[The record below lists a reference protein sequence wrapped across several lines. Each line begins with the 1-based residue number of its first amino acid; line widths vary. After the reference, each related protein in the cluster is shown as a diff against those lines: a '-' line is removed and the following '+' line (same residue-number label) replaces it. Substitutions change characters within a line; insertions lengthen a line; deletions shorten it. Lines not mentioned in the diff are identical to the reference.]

1 MSYLVLARKYR
12 PQSFEDLV
20 GQEHVT
26 KTLANAIAQDRVAHA
41 FLFTGVRGVGK
52 TTSARILAKCLNCL
66 GADGQAKGP
75 TATPCQKCAACT
87 EIAAGVD
94 MDVQEIDAAS
104 YNGVDEVRRL
114 QEGLAFRP
122 ARDRFKIYIVDEVH
136 MLSNAAWNAF
146 LKTLEEPPP
155 HVKFIFATT
164 EVHKVPVTILSR
176 CQRYDFKLVSARQI
190 GARLDEVLG
199 NEKISAEKS
208 AVSVLAREAAGSM
221 RDAMSLLDQVIAF
234 SGEKIAA
241 EDVTRVLGVADRRVM
256 NDLTGAVLGGDAGKA
271 LEVLDAVARQGMDL
285 VHLSRDLLRHTRN
298 LVVAKVCNEA
308 QARELLDL
316 ADEEVADVL
325 ALGKAHDVDDL
336 TRVFTGLSRNFDE
349 IVKSGQVRAS
359 LEMTLVRLAKRP
371 ALLPLDEL
379 LVRLGD
385 LEKRLATGAPPPT
398 RGGPSGGGGGGS
410 SRSREPSHASVTSMP
425 NVLEMTPRPAPVGPP
440 VASAR
445 PPSSPPPPPGQTSG
459 ALALAAE
466 PATPPPTSVVAK
478 TESNSDETWRAIIA
492 RIKPHRPSVAASLEL
507 AVPVVVTKE
516 RLVVA
521 FEHDSFEDARAE
533 QTAAQEVLT
542 EHARAH
548 FNAPTTITF
557 EIAAAGAKTTASV
570 AYLDQAK
577 RKQRE
582 AEARA
587 AVANNEL
594 VKKVI
599 SLFDAE
605 LRDVKIPPQED

>member
-1 MSYLVLARKYR
+1 MS
-12 PQSFEDLV
+12 
-20 GQEHVT
+20 
-26 KTLANAIAQDRVAHA
+26 
-41 FLFTGVRGVGK
+41 GV
-52 TTSARILAKCLNCL
+52 S
-66 GADGQAKGP
+66 DGSP
-75 TATPCQKCAACT
+75 
-87 EIAAGVD
+87 
-94 MDVQEIDAAS
+94 
-104 YNGVDEVRRL
+104 
-114 QEGLAFRP
+114 
-122 ARDRFKIYIVDEVH
+122 
-136 MLSNAAWNAF
+136 SN
-146 LKTLEEPPP
+146 
-155 HVKFIFATT
+155 
-164 EVHKVPVTILSR
+164 
-176 CQRYDFKLVSARQI
+176 
-190 GARLDEVLG
+190 
-199 NEKISAEKS
+199 
-208 AVSVLAREAAGSM
+208 
-221 RDAMSLLDQVIAF
+221 AMSLLDQVIAF
-234 SGEKIAA
+234 SGAKITA

-256 NDLTGAVLGGDAGKA
+256 NDLTGAVLSGDAGKA

-298 LVVAKVCNEA
+298 LVVAKVCNET

-325 ALGKAHDVDDL
+325 GLGRAHDVDDL

-398 RGGPSGGGGGGS
+398 RGGPSGGGGGS
-410 SRSREPSHASVTSMP
+410 SRSREPSHASVTSAMP
-425 NVLEMTPRPAPVGPP
+425 AILEMTPRPSAVGPP
-440 VASAR
+440 VASAGSR
-445 PPSSPPPPPGQTSG
+445 SPSSPPPGPGQTSG

-478 TESNSDETWRAIIA
+478 TDHDRATVEETWRAIIA
-492 RIKPHRPSVAASLEL
+492 LIKAHRPSVAASLEL
-507 AVPVVVTKE
+507 AVPIVVTKE
-516 RLVVA
+516 RLVVG

-542 EHARAH
+542 EHARAY
-548 FNAPTTITF
+548 FGAPTTITF
-557 EIAAAGAKTTASV
+557 EIAAAGAKATASV

-599 SLFDAE
+599 SLFGAE
-605 LRDVKIPPQED
+605 LRDVKVPPQED